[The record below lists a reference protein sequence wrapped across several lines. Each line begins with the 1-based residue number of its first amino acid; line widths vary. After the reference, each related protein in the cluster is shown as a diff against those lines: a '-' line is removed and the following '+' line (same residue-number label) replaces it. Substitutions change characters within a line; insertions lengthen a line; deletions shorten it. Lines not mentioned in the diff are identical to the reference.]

1 MSRSRWC
8 MRFEG
13 DAEAAFQA
21 STRAAR
27 LRHFLISGAFSV
39 VNYNAFLLVDALLI
53 PDVMGSAVLLRL
65 GLFTP
70 LCALTLWLAWR
81 HEAFVRTL
89 PGWMVEGVVVFH
101 GGIAAVSMAML
112 LGMSQSPLSYAY
124 HAGFAAVLIYGNVVQ
139 RVRFVYA
146 VPFSV
151 FVLALHIGALWQ
163 APMFPA
169 PVRWPMLAFVCA
181 VGFYTL
187 LTNRRLEKDERVRY
201 LAVQRAQDLREQLR
215 QSHAQLE
222 LASRTDALTGLAN
235 RVGLERHLKGLAQ
248 QSWVQGRG
256 WVMLVVDVDHFKA
269 FNDRYGH
276 PAGDETLRLV
286 AQCLRDGLNGD
297 DALACRWGGEEFVL
311 VLPGVGADQGL
322 QLGRQLV
329 SSVRSLGIRHE
340 AAPDRGF
347 VTISVGV
354 AGWRGESL
362 ESLDDLMARA
372 DAALYLAKRRG
383 RHRAEMAPEPA
394 LAEPMSTRG
403 PAVVASR

>member
-1 MSRSRWC
+1 MPGSRWC

-13 DAEAAFQA
+13 EAEAEFQA

-53 PDVMGSAVLLRL
+53 PDVIGTAVLLRL
-65 GLFTP
+65 CLFTP
-70 LCALTLWLAWR
+70 LCVLTLWLAWR
-81 HEAFVRTL
+81 HAAFVRTL
-89 PGWMVEGVVVFH
+89 PSWMVEGIVVFH

-139 RVRFVYA
+139 RVRFVHA
-146 VPFSV
+146 VPFSL
-151 FVLALHIGALWQ
+151 FVLGLHTWVLWH
-163 APMFPA
+163 APAFPA
-169 PVRWPMLAFVCA
+169 PVRWPMLAFVSA

-187 LTNRRLEKDERVRY
+187 LTNRRLERDERARH

-215 QSHAQLE
+215 QSHAQLDQ
-222 LASRTDALTGLAN
+222 ASRTDALTGLAN
-235 RVGLERHLKGLAQ
+235 RLGLERHLKGLAQ
-248 QSWVQGRG
+248 QSWLQGRG
-256 WVMLVVDVDHFKA
+256 LVMLVVDVDHFKA

-286 AQCLRDGLNGD
+286 AQCLRDGLD
-297 DALACRWGGEEFVL
+297 SADALACRWGGEEFVL
-311 VLPGVGADQGL
+311 VLPGMDADAGL
-322 QLGRQLV
+322 AWARQLV
-329 SSVRSLGIRHE
+329 GSVRALGIRHD

-354 AGWRGESL
+354 ASWRGEAL

-383 RHRAEMAPEPA
+383 RHRAELAPEPG
-394 LAEPMSTRG
+394 LAQTVSTQER
-403 PAVVASR
+403 AFVASR